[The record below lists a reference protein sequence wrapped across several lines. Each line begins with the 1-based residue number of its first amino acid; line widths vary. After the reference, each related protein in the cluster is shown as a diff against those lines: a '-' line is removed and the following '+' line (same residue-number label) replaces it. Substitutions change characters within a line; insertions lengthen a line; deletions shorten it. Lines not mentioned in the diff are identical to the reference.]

1 MSDKKTS
8 KLSNESVVIDIKV
21 ENTEQIF
28 SSYSYNKNDRLN
40 KNLSEYIEEKSKRV
54 FLSKNIRLN
63 FHSSESIN
71 KEELQKSIKSHYG
84 EEKIDAREELI
95 KSNIF
100 TIIMMA
106 LGFITLVLL
115 VTLHNKS
122 FMNFYFEMILEIAA
136 WVFIW
141 EAVYN
146 FFLVRPK
153 IRRRYIKM
161 KKLSN
166 ALIELIVSSDF
177 IKGDQNVKKNRRN
190 STKT

>member
-1 MSDKKTS
+1 M
-8 KLSNESVVIDIKV
+8 
-21 ENTEQIF
+21 
-28 SSYSYNKNDRLN
+28 
-40 KNLSEYIEEKSKRV
+40 
-54 FLSKNIRLN
+54 SKNIRLN

-122 FMNFYFEMILEIAA
+122 FMNFYFGQ
-136 WVFIW
+136 
-141 EAVYN
+141 
-146 FFLVRPK
+146 R
-153 IRRRYIKM
+153 IK
-161 KKLSN
+161 
-166 ALIELIVSSDF
+166 F
-177 IKGDQNVKKNRRN
+177 TFRN
-190 STKT
+190 NMV